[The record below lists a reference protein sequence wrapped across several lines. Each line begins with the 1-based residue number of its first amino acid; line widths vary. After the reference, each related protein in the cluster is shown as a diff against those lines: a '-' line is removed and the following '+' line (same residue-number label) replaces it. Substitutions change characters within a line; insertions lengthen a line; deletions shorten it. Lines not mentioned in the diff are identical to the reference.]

1 MKKITLFFG
10 FLLFCL
16 VSQAGPVSRSQALQ
30 EAKSFLATKGVEMK
44 SLEVAHRAPRKAN
57 AQESES
63 SYYYVFNAGN
73 DQGFVIVSG
82 DDRTEKILGYSDSG
96 SFDEENMPEPLKAWL
111 EGYEREIE
119 SIVEVDVEESAS
131 LTPRRTQEKTK
142 KSIAPLTT
150 SKWASGYPFN
160 IKTPTTD
167 GKHAPVGCTPVAFA
181 QLIYYHRAN
190 NPTQSTAVIPTY
202 SKNVTFDWNNMLD
215 EYVRGEY
222 TSVQADA
229 VANLMVY
236 CGRALQTNYTNS
248 ATSVKNQL
256 PVLPTYFGF
265 DNSISFIDRDFY
277 SIEDWDNHIHKE
289 LINGRP
295 VLYNAT
301 STEGGHTFIIDGYDS
316 NGLFHINWGWGGLYN
331 GYFMLS
337 ITNRYNPNSIQLT
350 TDTKPSFTYNYNHC
364 AMVFVSPSKIGK
376 VNDNNGI
383 LSCKTTGASG
393 STITCTYCNQSG
405 MVGSYLYGIGF
416 LKDDKIVLLKQG
428 NSDYTK
434 IYVNFSS
441 NSPSSI
447 SKSYSL
453 SSEDFKIK
461 GFEYGKY
468 TIVPIYKLS
477 TDSEWK
483 LCQYNIDNF
492 SIVDYQK
499 SGISLSLNSNSNIS
513 ANNIE
518 IKGNTLKNNE
528 QVVKATIKNN
538 NKNFGFSGYIYLFA
552 SKSDSDKGS
561 ALQKTYVM
569 LGKEGEM
576 NVEMPFTPTSYG
588 TYNIWISTNSSGT
601 NYIGKSQVTIY
612 NVSSASSL
620 DVSAAKGVV
629 MKNYAGVDYDAVSSI
644 NNLRTSSTENFVRS
658 IWGNTYALNVTG
670 IKNNSSY
677 PIKTTLVAW
686 IREFDRSLSP
696 VQYDYAHYTKYKDNA
711 KWKFIDVY
719 VPAKSSIDI
728 PVVFENLKVNSIY
741 DIRLEYRTGE
751 KFFVAHPMLMK
762 PAVTTWKAD
771 GSSES
776 VEPKSSVTIGTDVVA
791 VDITDASSVT
801 KISPNN
807 NPNILYYLGASQKVP
822 SGIANKNVVK
832 GDIAENITLV
842 DGSLVK
848 SSVCTDFFVPK
859 TFTAKK
865 INFTTRLSKGTHD
878 MEQTINWNTI
888 ALPFEVTSVRNTT
901 DGKDIDWFHSS
912 TDNKQR
918 NFWIFK
924 FDKLETSDNT
934 VYFNHA
940 EKMLAYEPYIMNIP
954 DGYWGEIWDLRN
966 KNITFYGENAVL
978 SNEVNIGTN
987 SSYYNFVGTTVTKT
1001 LDNGWIL
1008 NEDGNA
1014 FDKFIISKEKKS
1026 INVLPFHAYLILTKD
1041 YMKSMSSANAPL
1053 RIKIAGDEGTSTGIM
1068 ALFAAEEKQV
1078 DVYNL
1083 NGVKVSSKKLQN
1095 GSIDM
1100 SDLPKGI
1107 YIVNGKKFIQ
1117 Y

>member
-10 FLLFCL
+10 FLLICL
-16 VSQAGPVSRSQALQ
+16 VSQAGPVSRWQALQ

-111 EGYEREIE
+111 EGYETEIE
-119 SIVEVDVEESAS
+119 SLVDVDVDESSS
-131 LTPRRTQEKTK
+131 LTPRRVQEKTK

-160 IKTPTTD
+160 IKTPTTN
-167 GKHAPVGCTPVAFA
+167 GKNAAVGCTPVAFA

-190 NPTQSTAVIPTY
+190 NPTKSTAVIPTY
-202 SKNVTFDWNNMLD
+202 SSNVTFDWNNMLD
-215 EYVRGEY
+215 EYVRGKY
-222 TSVQADA
+222 TTTQANA

-236 CGRALQTNYTNS
+236 CGRALKTNYS
-248 ATSVKNQL
+248 TSGTSKSNML
-256 PVLPTYFGF
+256 PALPTYFGF
-265 DNSISFIDRDFY
+265 DNSISFIDREFY
-277 SIEDWDNHIHKE
+277 SVEDWDNHIYKE

-295 VLYNAT
+295 VLYNGT
-301 STEGGHTFIIDGYDS
+301 STEAGHTFIVDGYDS
-316 NGLFHINWGWGGLYN
+316 NGLFHINWGWGGSYN

-337 ITNRYNPNSIQLT
+337 IVNRYNPNSIQLT
-350 TDTKPSFTYNYNHC
+350 TNTKPSFTYNTNHS
-364 AMVFVSPSKIGK
+364 AMLFVSPSKIGK

-383 LSCKTTGASG
+383 LSFKTTGTSG
-393 STITCTYCNQSG
+393 STISGTYYNQSG
-405 MVGSYLYGIGF
+405 MVGSYLYGIGS

-434 IYVNFSS
+434 LYVNGSS
-441 NSPSSI
+441 SSLTTI

-453 SSEDFKIK
+453 SSEDFKNK

-468 TIVPIYKLS
+468 KIVPIYKLS

-483 LCQYNIDNF
+483 LCQYNIDNY

-518 IKGNTLKNNE
+518 IKGNTIIDNE

-538 NKNFGFSGYIYLFA
+538 DKNYGFSGYVYLFA
-552 SKSDSDKGS
+552 SKSDSDKGT
-561 ALQKTYVM
+561 AIDKTYVV

-576 NVEMPFTPTSYG
+576 NVEIPFTPSSNG
-588 TYNIWISTNSSGT
+588 KYNIWIAINSSGS

-612 NVSSASSL
+612 KSSAPSL
-620 DVSAAKGVV
+620 DFSAATGVV

-644 NNLRTSSTENFVRS
+644 KNSRSSKTENFVRS

-670 IKNNSSY
+670 INNTSSY
-677 PIKTTLVAW
+677 PIKTTIVAW

-696 VQYDYAHYTKYKDNA
+696 VKYDYDHYTQYKDNA
-711 KWKFIDVY
+711 KWILIDVY
-719 VPAKSSIDI
+719 VPAKSTIDI
-728 PVVFENLKVNSIY
+728 PVVFENLKLNSIY
-741 DIRLEYRTGE
+741 DIRLEYTTGT
-751 KFFVAHPMLMK
+751 KIYVSHPMLMK

-771 GSSES
+771 GSSVS

-801 KISPNN
+801 KISPNGN
-807 NPNILYYLGASQKVP
+807 SNILYYLGASQKVP
-822 SGIANKNVVK
+822 SGIANKNVVR

-842 DGSLVK
+842 DGK
-848 SSVCTDFFVPK
+848 DFFVPK
-859 TFTAKK
+859 RFTAKK
-865 INFTTRLSKGTHD
+865 ISFTTQSSEGTHD
-878 MEQTINWNTI
+878 MSQTKNWKTI

-912 TDNKQR
+912 KDNRK
-918 NFWIFK
+918 NFWILK

-934 VYFNHA
+934 VYFDNA

-954 DGYWGEIWDLRN
+954 DGHWGTTWDLRN
-966 KNITFYGENAVL
+966 KKITFYGENAVL
-978 SNEVNIGTN
+978 HNEVNIGTN

-1001 LDNGWIL
+1001 IDNGWLL
-1008 NEDGNA
+1008 NEEGSA
-1014 FDKFIISKEKKS
+1014 FDKFIISKGIKNIK
-1026 INVLPFHAYLILTKD
+1026 VLPFHAYLILSKD
-1041 YMKSMSSANAPL
+1041 YVKYMSSANAPL
-1053 RIKIAGDEGTSTGIM
+1053 RIKIAGDEGTSTGIL
-1068 ALFAAEEKQV
+1068 APFAAEEKQV
-1078 DVYNL
+1078 AVYNL
-1083 NGVKVSSKKLQN
+1083 NGVKVASKKLQN